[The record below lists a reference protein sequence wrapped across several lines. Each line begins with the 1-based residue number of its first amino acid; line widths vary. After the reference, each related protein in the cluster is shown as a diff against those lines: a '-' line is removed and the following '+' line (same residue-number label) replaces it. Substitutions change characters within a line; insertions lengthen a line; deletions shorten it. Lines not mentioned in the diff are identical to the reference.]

1 MGYYTSFKLSYEI
14 REPVDDV
21 VENFKARL
29 NSLEID
35 IPEGIDISSEGLED
49 KLFKTLESDNF
60 CNYSPLIDFVNGNA
74 DCCKWYE
81 HDEDM
86 VKLSKMFPGVLFTLR
101 GEGEESGD
109 LWVSY
114 YLNGKHQLCKAEAV
128 YPEFDESKFQ

>member
-21 VENFKARL
+21 VENFKAR
-29 NSLEID
+29 
-35 IPEGIDISSEGLED
+35 EGLED